1 MHFSFLLS
9 GFSKN
14 SGRKSGFMKIQDIN
28 RDIFEIVPNSGRA
41 PKFGTRARI
50 RNVVVSLYL

>member
-28 RDIFEIVPNSGRA
+28 RDIFEIVPNSGCA
-41 PKFGTRARI
+41 PEFGMLWSACI
-50 RNVVVSLYL
+50 YDSGKA

>member
-41 PKFGTRARI
+41 PEFGTLWSACI
-50 RNVVVSLYL
+50 YDSGKG

>member
-14 SGRKSGFMKIQDIN
+14 SGRKSGFMKTQDIN

-41 PKFGTRARI
+41 PEFGTLWSACI
-50 RNVVVSLYL
+50 YDSGKG

>member
-14 SGRKSGFMKIQDIN
+14 SGRKSGFMKIQDKN
-28 RDIFEIVPNSGRA
+28 WDIFEIIPNSGRA
-41 PKFGTRARI
+41 PKFRTLWSACIYDSGKG
-50 RNVVVSLYL
+50 